1 MPHDAEL
8 TAQSSGRIGKKNLQ
22 SEAAGAV
29 GAAAGRHAA
38 YRAVA

>member
-8 TAQSSGRIGKKNLQ
+8 TAQSSGRISKKNLQ

-29 GAAAGRHAA
+29 RAAAGRHVA
-38 YRAVA
+38 YRAEA